1 MLFQERTEAVMKGD
15 VGMTLDERK
24 AQAKAEFNRTRGEY
38 LVTGTK
44 EAWIAF
50 CEAKKLCMRLGVII

>member
-1 MLFQERTEAVMKGD
+1 
-15 VGMTLDERK
+15 MTLEERK
-24 AQAKAEFNRTRGEY
+24 AQAKARGEY
-38 LVTGTK
+38 LTTGTE

>member
-1 MLFQERTEAVMKGD
+1 
-15 VGMTLDERK
+15 MTLDERK
-24 AQAKAEFNRTRGEY
+24 AQAKAELKKARGEY
-38 LVTGTK
+38 LTTGTE